1 MNDFVERWIGNSY
14 LIILFDKM
22 LNSLYDSFLIKK
34 KKNFFFLNT
43 YLYFFTFSILN
54 SNIMLK
60 IKTIID
66 IVATHYP
73 DNLENEFE
81 FLYVNLNYKLNFR
94 FFFKLL
100 IKKEDLIIS
109 LSNFYKSVT

>member
-1 MNDFVERWIGNSY
+1 MNDFVVLWIGNNY
-14 LIILFDKM
+14 LIFFFDKI
-22 LNSLYDSFLIKK
+22 LNSLYNSFLIKK
-34 KKNFFFLNT
+34 KRFFFFLNT
-43 YLYFFTFSILN
+43 YFYFYFFSILN
-54 SNIMLK
+54 SNIIFK

-81 FLYVNLNYKLNFR
+81 FLYVNLNYKLNLR
-94 FFFKLL
+94 FFLKLL

-109 LSNFYKSVT
+109 LTNLYKSVT